1 MKYTVKYTN
10 KFKKDLKL
18 ATRQNKNIDLL
29 FAVIKKLANGEKLE
43 PKYKDHLLT
52 NNGNLRDCH
61 IEPDWVLLYEY
72 VEDVL
77 VLLLQRI
84 GSHSDLKL

>member
-52 NNGNLRDCH
+52 NNGNL
-61 IEPDWVLLYEY
+61 
-72 VEDVL
+72 
-77 VLLLQRI
+77 
-84 GSHSDLKL
+84 